1 MSDTDTQHR
10 PIVSEE
16 FTSHARTAAQ
26 EARHAF
32 AALMPKLPEGFVQHQ
47 RAARHEMLQAMRSLL
62 DAAIERNNR

>member
-1 MSDTDTQHR
+1 MSDTDTKSR

-16 FTSHARTAAQ
+16 FTSHAKTAVQ

-32 AALMPKLPEGFVQHQ
+32 EALMPKLPPEFVQH
-47 RAARHEMLQAMRSLL
+47 RRTARREMLQAMRSLL